1 MAEEVGAAFVESAL
15 SPLPDESAP
24 CGPDLEYD
32 PAFLEL
38 NQAAAGKPETQWAPA
53 EPPDWREVRNQAES
67 LFGRTRDLRV
77 AVLWVRSAV
86 QLEGFAA
93 LPAGLRLVHGLLERY
108 WDTLHPLPDPDD
120 NDPYARMNAL
130 ALLREPEGLIGDLR
144 QAALF
149 HQRGMADLRLR
160 TIEIALGTMPPRA
173 DETALTRGQLEAM
186 LAGALAEEPQLRG
199 QVQAALQHVK
209 ALISF
214 LNERV
219 GIENAVDL
227 KPLYSQINTLA
238 GVLPAAAAEAPEAGD
253 GEDAAGEATEAGG
266 AGPAAR
272 SRKGLSGSVE
282 SRDDA
287 LRAIDMVCDYLERT
301 EPTNPAQLLLRRAR
315 RLVNRNFLQLMKELA
330 PDALNE
336 VARVMGV
343 DPDSIQLDDAH

>member
-1 MAEEVGAAFVESAL
+1 MADEVGAAFVERAL
-15 SPLPDESAP
+15 APLPDESAP

-38 NQAAAGKPETQWAPA
+38 NQAAAGKPETQWAAA
-53 EPPDWREVRNQAES
+53 EPPDWRTVRSAAEG
-67 LFGRTRDLRV
+67 LFERTRDLRV
-77 AVLWVRSAV
+77 AVLWLRSMV
-86 QLEGFAA
+86 NLEGFAA
-93 LPAGLRLVHGLLERY
+93 LPAGLHLLLGLLEGF

-120 NDPYARMNAL
+120 GDAYARMNAL

-144 QAALF
+144 QAVLF
-149 HQRGMADLRLR
+149 HQRGLGDLRLR
-160 TIEIALGTMPPRA
+160 TVEVALGTLPARS
-173 DETALTRGQLEAM
+173 DETAVSRGQLEAM
-186 LAGALAEEPQLRG
+186 LAAALAEEPQFRQ
-199 QVQAALQHVK
+199 QVDAALQRVK

-214 LNERV
+214 LNDRV

-227 KPLYSQINTLA
+227 KPLYSQINALA
-238 GVLPAAAAEAPEAGD
+238 GVLPTPAEAPAAG
-253 GEDAAGEATEAGG
+253 DAAGGEGDG
-266 AGPAAR
+266 AGEPGAAVAAR
-272 SRKGLSGSVE
+272 PRKGLSGSVD
-282 SRDDA
+282 SREDA
-287 LRAIDMVCDYLERT
+287 LRAIDMVCEYLERT